1 MNPVDHVRLH
11 DCHVTIT
18 IRCGSADTLCSLTVV
33 VTTSILAK
41 PRPSLVTPPRVKRL
55 VSSPPD
61 GQVCFVVRKR
71 SRSRCGGRHEFM
83 EFGRRLSQSQR
94 LWPIRHELDARR
106 PNENCSQHLHLHL
119 HPTTISFLFPMRDIR
134 MSLECLLSG
143 QTSAHA
149 YRHTTLDRLS
159 PNHDE
164 GSSCSNHYVA

>member
-61 GQVCFVVRKR
+61 GQVCSVVRKR
-71 SRSRCGGRHEFM
+71 SRSRGRGRHE
-83 EFGRRLSQSQR
+83 GIKSGWRLSQSQR
-94 LWPIRHELDARR
+94 LWPSSRHELNARR
-106 PNENCSQHLHLHL
+106 VRVR
-119 HPTTISFLFPMRDIR
+119 MRIAVNI
-134 MSLECLLSG
+134 CIFIFN
-143 QTSAHA
+143 Q
-149 YRHTTLDRLS
+149 RLS
-159 PNHDE
+159 PSFFPCE
-164 GSSCSNHYVA
+164 TSV